1 MSSLVVFASGNG
13 SNFEAIVKAIKQ
25 GKLKAKLVGLICD
38 QPEAYCMIRAQNHQ
52 VPTALFL
59 RNTYPNKVAM
69 DKAILQQ
76 VLIWQADWL
85 ILAGYMRLLTP
96 ILLHAFPKRIVNI
109 HPSLLP
115 HYKGKD
121 ALGQALAA
129 HETTLGISIHYV
141 DEGMDTGALIAQISY
156 KIKGNETRSEIESH
170 LHQLEHEFY
179 PRIIQQL
186 IKEQV

>member
-13 SNFEAIVKAIKQ
+13 SNFEAIASAIEQ
-25 GKLKAKLVGLICD
+25 GKLEAKLVGLICD
-38 QPEAYCMIRAQNHQ
+38 QPEAYCMIRAQNYQ

-59 RNTYPNKVAM
+59 RNTYPDKVAM

-76 VLIWQADWL
+76 VHVWQADWL

-96 ILLHAFPKRIVNI
+96 IILHAYPKRIINI

-141 DEGMDTGALIAQISY
+141 DEGMDTGALIAQFPF
-156 KIKGNETRSEIESH
+156 KIEGNETRSEVESQ
-170 LHQLEHEFY
+170 LHQLEHDIY
-179 PRIIQQL
+179 PRVIQQL
-186 IKEQV
+186 IKEQT